1 MAKINRPTENIT
13 LLATTNYVSN
23 TTVVA
28 ATVSGFR
35 DFNSI
40 TFHFKFDVTGSAADD
55 KLQCFIQASCDNGTT
70 WTDIVASTDL
80 AESAGD
86 TEQFMT
92 VTRNVDPGTTDDSF
106 NQEDAALSA
115 GTVRR
120 MNWGDK
126 LRVKV
131 KQTEGTALD
140 ISLTVKANA
149 SW

>member
-1 MAKINRPTENIT
+1 MPKINRPTENIV
-13 LLATTNYVSN
+13 LLVNTNYTGG

-28 ATVSGFR
+28 ATVDGFK
-35 DFNSI
+35 DYNSI
-40 TFHFKFDVTGSAADD
+40 TFQFIFDVTGSAADD
-55 KLQCFIQASCDNGTT
+55 LLHVFIQASIDGGTT
-70 WTDIVASTDL
+70 WTDIVASTDR

-86 TEQFMT
+86 LTEYMT
-92 VTRNVDPGTTDDSF
+92 VTRNVDPGTTDD
-106 NQEDAALSA
+106 NHANEDAALSA

-120 MNWGDK
+120 LNWGNE

-140 ISLTVKANA
+140 ISLQVNANA